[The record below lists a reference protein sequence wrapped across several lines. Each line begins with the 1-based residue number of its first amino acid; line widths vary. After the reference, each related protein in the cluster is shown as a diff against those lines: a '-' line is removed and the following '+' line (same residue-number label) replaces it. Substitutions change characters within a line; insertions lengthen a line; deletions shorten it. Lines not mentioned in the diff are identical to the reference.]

1 MEKEWKSPRRIE
13 EELKQY
19 RHQRFER
26 YMQMVD
32 DGKLTR
38 ALAIA
43 ALREELASDLLTL
56 EQDVTQ
62 PGSVPQSPDGVQ
74 L

>member
-13 EELKQY
+13 EEARQY
-19 RHQRFER
+19 RLERFES

-32 DGKLTR
+32 EGKLTR

-43 ALREELASDLLTL
+43 ALREEINYVADEL
-56 EQDVTQ
+56 E
-62 PGSVPQSPDGVQ
+62 PDRS
-74 L
+74 